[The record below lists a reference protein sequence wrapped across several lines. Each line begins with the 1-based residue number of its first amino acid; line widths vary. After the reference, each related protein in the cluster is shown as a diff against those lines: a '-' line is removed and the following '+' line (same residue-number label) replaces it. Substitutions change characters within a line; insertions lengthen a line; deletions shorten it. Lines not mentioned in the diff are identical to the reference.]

1 MKAYALIV
9 GNSAYHE
16 AALDNA
22 VNDATAMANKLLK
35 LGYVVDLVVDATI
48 EKMSDAITGL
58 SKKLKNVDIAL
69 FYFSGHGLQIDGHN
83 YLTAIDANFA
93 DETSIKYH
101 GGFNVSEVIER
112 FEKANVQTKIL
123 VLDACRNNPLKH
135 RGLNEG
141 LAPIYAPKGTIIAFS
156 TSPGETA
163 SDAGM
168 GGHSVYTG
176 TLLSY
181 IDEENITIEE
191 CFKRVRTTVY
201 AMTKGKQLSWEH
213 TSLIGDFYFNE
224 GKVNYSDDVPY
235 RDDVVCDG
243 KWISSGT
250 KAEAEIE
257 KLKESNWYKQ
267 NPALQKLDRMSIHDM
282 DKNVQFL
289 FGRNLLQVADGDEF
303 LANKIFE
310 KLGTWLED
318 WMDGEENHV
327 LNGILFEVFFNSEGK
342 FRKEHFK
349 SSKITEICKLEGN
362 RLYGKSFGFIEK
374 LLLPF
379 KQFVFYIPS
388 PHPKSLSIEALF
400 ESKSYDDDLEGK
412 RTIYKLTSLQIKG
425 QEILAIDMENTWY
438 PSATMGVYELKQKL
452 SYELCVPMNRIHLT
466 SNVSIDELDGNI
478 RIPHDGIK
486 VKK

>member
-1 MKAYALIV
+1 MKFLI
-9 GNSAYHE
+9 
-16 AALDNA
+16 
-22 VNDATAMANKLLK
+22 
-35 LGYVVDLVVDATI
+35 
-48 EKMSDAITGL
+48 
-58 SKKLKNVDIAL
+58 
-69 FYFSGHGLQIDGHN
+69 
-83 YLTAIDANFA
+83 
-93 DETSIKYH
+93 
-101 GGFNVSEVIER
+101 
-112 FEKANVQTKIL
+112 
-123 VLDACRNNPLKH
+123 
-135 RGLNEG
+135 
-141 LAPIYAPKGTIIAFS
+141 
-156 TSPGETA
+156 
-163 SDAGM
+163 
-168 GGHSVYTG
+168 
-176 TLLSY
+176 
-181 IDEENITIEE
+181 
-191 CFKRVRTTVY
+191 
-201 AMTKGKQLSWEH
+201 
-213 TSLIGDFYFNE
+213 
-224 GKVNYSDDVPY
+224 Y

-243 KWISSGT
+243 KWTSSGT

-362 RLYGKSFGFIEK
+362 RLYGKSFDFIEK

-379 KQFVFYIPS
+379 KQFLFYIPS

-425 QEILAIDMENTWY
+425 LEILAIDMENTWY
-438 PSATMGVYELKQKL
+438 PSSTMGVYELKQKL

-466 SNVSIDELDGNI
+466 SNVSIDELDDNI

>member
-1 MKAYALIV
+1 MKAYALII

-22 VNDATAMANKLLK
+22 VNDAKAMADKLLK

-48 EKMSDAITGL
+48 ATMYDAITAL
-58 SKKLKNVDIAL
+58 SKKIEKVDVAL
-69 FYFSGHGLQIDGHN
+69 FYFSGHGIQIEGHN

-123 VLDACRNNPLKH
+123 ILDACRNNPLKL
-135 RGLNEG
+135 RGLHEG

-191 CFKRVRTTVY
+191 CFKRVRTSVY

-224 GKVNYSDDVPY
+224 GKVNYSDEVPY
-235 RDDVVCDG
+235 SDDVVCDG

-250 KAEAEIE
+250 KAEVEIE
-257 KLKESNWYKQ
+257 KLKEANWYQQ
-267 NPALQKLDRMSIHDM
+267 NPALQKLDRMSTHDM
-282 DKNVQFL
+282 DKDIQFL
-289 FGRNLLQVADGDEF
+289 FGRNLLQVADGGEF

-342 FRKEHFK
+342 FRRERLK
-349 SSKITEICKLEGN
+349 SSMITEICKLESN
-362 RLYGKSFGFIEK
+362 RLYRKSFEFIEK

-400 ESKSYDDDLEGK
+400 ESKSYDDDLEGEK
-412 RTIYKLTSLQIKG
+412 TVYRLSSLQVKG
-425 QEILAIDMENTWY
+425 QEILGIDKENTWC
-438 PSATMGVYELKQKL
+438 SSTSMGIYEFKQKL
-452 SYELCVPMNRIHLT
+452 SNELCVPMNRIHLT

-478 RIPHDGIK
+478 RIPHDGIN